1 MNFLLVTDLDNT
13 LVGDD
18 EAMHRLKAKLL
29 AKRDRIHLIY
39 ATGRSYPLAR
49 QLQAEKQLLEP
60 DYWLTGVGTEI
71 YRQDDRDAT
80 WATRLSQNWNREAVA
95 ALAEKFPELILQSE
109 TEQNPWKLSFC
120 TTSPQADSIL
130 AELQSLIIQAGLLAQ
145 IVFSN
150 NEDVDILPRNGDKGL
165 AMTYLREK
173 LRVPAEKTLVCGDS
187 GNDIS
192 LFQQNTLGVIVGNA
206 RSELLSWYH
215 LCGMSRHYLARST
228 YAGGILEGLSYFK
241 LM

>member
-13 LVGDD
+13 LVGND
-18 EAMHRLKAKLL
+18 EAMQRLNAKLL
-29 AKRDRIHLIY
+29 AKRDQVHLIY
-39 ATGRSYPLAR
+39 ATGRSYALAR

-71 YRQDDRDAT
+71 YRGGDRDLD
-80 WATRLSQNWNREAVA
+80 WATRLSQNWNRQAVA
-95 ALAEKFPELILQSE
+95 DLAEKFPDLILQPE

-120 TTSPQADSIL
+120 TASPEADAIL
-130 AELQSLIIQAGLLAQ
+130 ADLQSLMIQVDLSAQ
-145 IVFSN
+145 IIFSN

-165 AMTYLREK
+165 AMTYLRQK
-173 LRVPAEKTLVCGDS
+173 LRIPASKTLVCGDS

-192 LFQQNTLGVIVGNA
+192 LFQQDTLGLIVGNA

-215 LCGMSRHYLARST
+215 LCGISRHYLARSA
-228 YAGGILEGLSYFK
+228 YAGGILEGLSHFK

>member
-1 MNFLLVTDLDNT
+1 MSFLLVTDLDNT

-18 EAMHRLKAKLL
+18 TAMQRLNAKLL
-29 AKRDRIHLIY
+29 AKRDQVRLIY
-39 ATGRSYPLAR
+39 ATGRSYTLAH
-49 QLQAEKQLLEP
+49 QLQAEKQLLDP

-71 YRQDDRDAT
+71 YQGGDRDSA
-80 WATRLSQNWNREAVA
+80 WATRISQNWDREAVA
-95 ALAEKFPELILQSE
+95 KLAEKFPDLVLQPE

-120 TTSPQADSIL
+120 TASPEADTIL
-130 AELQSLIIQAGLLAQ
+130 ADLQSLIIQAGLSAQ

-165 AMTYLREK
+165 ALTYLREK
-173 LRVPAEKTLVCGDS
+173 LCIPVSKTLVCGDS

-192 LFQQNTLGVIVGNA
+192 LFQQDTLGIIVSNA

-215 LCGMSRHYLARST
+215 LCGTSRHYLARSA